1 MTRPEQGELKGN
13 FIKIAWY
20 TMLTELSAPSI
31 TMAAL
36 RDVFTCHNSMK
47 RKEIFFFQNK
57 FSIMVRL
64 S

>member
-20 TMLTELSAPSI
+20 MMLTELSAPSI

-47 RKEIFFFQNK
+47 RKEVFFFKIN
-57 FSIMVRL
+57 FPL
-64 S
+64 W